1 MRIAI
6 DLGGTNVRVAAVTP
20 EGRFARILSEPC
32 LASGSETEVLEQLY
46 RIIDDLFTPEVDGI
60 GIGVPSVVDTGR
72 GIVYNVVGIPSWK
85 EVHLKDLLEARY
97 HVKVSV
103 DNDCNCFALGVTRFG
118 KGGPH
123 KEAFCVTL
131 GTGVGGSLV
140 VDGHLYRG
148 RNAGAGEIGSIPYL
162 DKDYEYY
169 CSSRFFTGKG
179 TSGKDVAV
187 AAASGEPWA
196 LEIMEEFGG
205 HIGRLVQMIM
215 YAYDPAVIIFGGSI
229 AKAFSLFSEP
239 MWRVIKEFPY
249 PKSVENLDLYSTD
262 LDNPG
267 ILGAA
272 LLCGTSNCHSE
283 RSEESRSEES

>member
-6 DLGGTNVRVAAVTP
+6 DLGGTNVRVASVLP
-20 EGRFARILSEPC
+20 DGQFGRILSEPC
-32 LASGSETEVLEQLY
+32 LATGSETEVLEQLY
-46 RIIDDLFTPEVDGI
+46 RLIDDLFCHEVDGI
-60 GIGVPSVVDTGR
+60 GIGVPSVVDTEK
-72 GIVYNVVGIPSWK
+72 GIVYNVVGIPSWQ

-97 HVKVSV
+97 HVPAAV

-118 KGGPH
+118 KDGPH

-140 VDGHLYRG
+140 VDGRLYHG

-162 DKDYEYY
+162 DRDYEYY
-169 CSSRFFTGKG
+169 CSSRFFVGKG
-179 TSGKDVAV
+179 TTGKDTAI
-187 AAASGEPWA
+187 AAAAGDPSA
-196 LEIMEEFGG
+196 LAIMEEFGG
-205 HIGRLVQMIM
+205 HIGKLIQMIM
-215 YAYDPAVIIFGGSI
+215 FAYDPAVIILGGSI
-229 AKAFSLFSEP
+229 SKAFSLYCEP
-239 MWRVIKEFPY
+239 MWKVIREFPY

-272 LLCGTSNCHSE
+272 LLCGPLK
-283 RSEESRSEES
+283 

>member
-6 DLGGTNVRVAAVTP
+6 DLGGTNVRVASVLP
-20 EGRFARILSEPC
+20 DGQFGRILSEPC
-32 LASGSETEVLEQLY
+32 LATGSETEVLEQLY
-46 RIIDDLFTPEVDGI
+46 RLIDDLFCPEVYGI
-60 GIGVPSVVDTGR
+60 GIGVPSVVDTEK
-72 GIVYNVVGIPSWK
+72 GIVYNVVGIPSWQ

-97 HVKVSV
+97 HVPAAV

-118 KGGPH
+118 KDGPH

-140 VDGHLYRG
+140 VDGRLYHG

-162 DKDYEYY
+162 DRDYEYY
-169 CSSRFFTGKG
+169 CSSRFFVGKG
-179 TSGKDVAV
+179 TTGKDTAI
-187 AAASGEPWA
+187 AAAAGDPSA
-196 LEIMEEFGG
+196 LAIMKEFGG
-205 HIGRLVQMIM
+205 HIGKLIQMIM
-215 YAYDPAVIIFGGSI
+215 FAYDPAVIILGGSI
-229 AKAFSLFSEP
+229 SKAFSLYCEP
-239 MWRVIKEFPY
+239 MWKVIREFPY

-272 LLCGTSNCHSE
+272 LLCGPLK
-283 RSEESRSEES
+283 